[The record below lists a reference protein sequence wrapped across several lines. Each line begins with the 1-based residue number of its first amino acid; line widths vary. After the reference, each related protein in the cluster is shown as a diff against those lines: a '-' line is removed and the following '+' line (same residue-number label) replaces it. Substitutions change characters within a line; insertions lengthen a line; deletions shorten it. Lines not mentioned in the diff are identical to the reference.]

1 MYFAFL
7 DHVNNEPER
16 IFLVDQRQMMFGQ
29 YVILSKFDH
38 LVDSVIDELSTVFRE
53 DLPDLATWR
62 P

>member
-1 MYFAFL
+1 MQFVFL
-7 DHVNNEPER
+7 DHVSNEPER
-16 IFLVDQRQMMFGQ
+16 RFPVDQRQMMFGQ
-29 YVILSKFDH
+29 YLIPSKFDH